1 MSANGTLTACSHPE
15 FILTA
20 LLLLPT
26 YSELLTLSGES
37 RSLERKSSESLP
49 KKQLCTKWTV
59 SLQEKLAAPFLVGM
73 CACSDMETLQP
84 IFVETVQA
92 TCFDSYEIIKFNS
105 NLLKLHQ
112 NCLMA
117 FNCCVFESCLN
128 KQKFSVTLCAVYL
141 FWKSA
146 MIKIKTMWEEEAQID
161 LGDSMRFIV
170 LFIHFPWMLECLVSK
185 CNYIHVLY
193 FFPSTNQENH
203 RCLYQWKEMPNSL
216 ETSDVFRGEK
226 NYVILILSV
235 FSMDH
240 H

>member
-1 MSANGTLTACSHPE
+1 MNSEFTGKTSCSIPCRYVCLFWHGGITA
-15 FILTA
+15 
-20 LLLLPT
+20 
-26 YSELLTLSGES
+26 Y
-37 RSLERKSSESLP
+37 
-49 KKQLCTKWTV
+49 
-59 SLQEKLAAPFLVGM
+59 
-73 CACSDMETLQP
+73 
-84 IFVETVQA
+84 FVETVQA

-128 KQKFSVTLCAVYL
+128 NQKFSVTLCAVYL